1 MDTPSAI
8 YRVHQCSDC
17 QGDTMYYCVSC
28 QFDLCPRCKEKH
40 EKDLKTIDHN
50 VMTYGKNIKYIPT
63 QEICDR
69 HYTMLYEMYCEHC
82 GLPVCYH
89 CIQHRTHR
97 WMDIQRAYQ
106 TKRQQYQRKI
116 DTIRYDAL
124 FYRPVLLT
132 EIKADKI
139 TNRSRSHLQIKMFVK
154 AKKLYNLTDR
164 SSRHFDF
171 WHRCLGQKIKIHS
184 HIDTPQ
190 NFIHVYEQS
199 INNLIQFFSQK
210 NCLSNKQDCLG
221 L

>member
-17 QGDTMYYCVSC
+17 QGDTAYYCVSC

-40 EKDLKTIDHN
+40 EKGLKTIDHN
-50 VMTYGKNIKYIPT
+50 VMTYRNNIKNIPT
-63 QEICDR
+63 REICQR
-69 HYTMLYEMYCEHC
+69 HSTMLYEMYCEHC
-82 GLPVCYH
+82 ELPVCYH

-106 TKRQQYQRKI
+106 TKRQQYQRQI
-116 DTIRYDAL
+116 DTIRYDSL

-139 TNRSRSHLQIKMFVK
+139 THRSRSHLQIKMFVK
-154 AKKLYNLTDR
+154 AQKSKNLTDR

-171 WHRCLGQKIKIHS
+171 LAQMFRTENS
-184 HIDTPQ
+184 NT
-190 NFIHVYEQS
+190 QS
-199 INNLIQFFSQK
+199 Y
-210 NCLSNKQDCLG
+210 
-221 L
+221 